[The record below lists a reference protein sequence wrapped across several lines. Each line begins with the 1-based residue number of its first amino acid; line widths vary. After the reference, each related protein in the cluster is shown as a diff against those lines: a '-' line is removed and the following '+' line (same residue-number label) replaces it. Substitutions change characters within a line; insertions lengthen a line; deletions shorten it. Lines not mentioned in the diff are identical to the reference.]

1 MKVALTTFLITGF
14 IGIAVFGVFAM
25 DHGSDQGH
33 SGCIAATAQGA
44 DCPKEENSLSFLN
57 FHLDAFRSFSM
68 ATFGENLASAFL
80 LLIALVLIAAFGVI
94 AGISPARSALATN
107 YRRRQ
112 FLESH
117 SFPSQRELT
126 HWLALHENSPA
137 TS

>member
-1 MKVALTTFLITGF
+1 MKLALTSFLIIGF

-25 DHGSDQGH
+25 NHGSGH
-33 SGCIAATAQGA
+33 SHNGCIAATVQGT

-57 FHLDAFRSFSM
+57 FHLDAFRSFST
-68 ATFGENLASAFL
+68 ATFGEYLASALL
-80 LLIALVLIAAFGVI
+80 LLIALVLTVAV
-94 AGISPARSALATN
+94 GIIGIIHSAPPVLATN

-117 SFPSQRELT
+117 SFPFQRELT

-137 TS
+137 TP